1 MIRLDRMG
9 KTFDG
14 RKVLS
19 DVNVEIARG
28 ETVALIGPSGAGK
41 STLLRCIAG
50 LERPDSGT
58 IAVDCP
64 PRKVGM
70 VFQDFNLFGHMTAL
84 ENVAVPQ
91 CDVLGTPRA
100 EAERKAR
107 ELLERVHLGPWAR
120 SLPDELSGGQKQ
132 RVAIARALAMDPEI
146 LLFDEPTSALD
157 PTMVGEVLSVIGDL
171 ASAGLT
177 LMIVTHELLFAREVS
192 TRVLYMDEGTVYEDG
207 TPEEVFGAPRRP
219 KTKAFIGRAGV
230 HQLQG
235 VLRALRAGILE
246 DGRVDRQEAEM
257 LRCLVGSFAACG
269 NEQIGQLRTTL
280 DEMLSDGVIDE
291 RESRQLAEILSG
303 GVK

>member
-58 IAVDCP
+58 VAVDCP

-157 PTMVGEVLSVIGDL
+157 PTMVGEVLAVIKSL
-171 ASAGLT
+171 AKTGMTML
-177 LMIVTHELLFAREVS
+177 IVTHEMGFARDVS
-192 TRVLYMDEGTVYEDG
+192 TRVFFMDEGVIYEDG
-207 TPEEVFGAPRRP
+207 TPSEVFNHPQKP
-219 KTKAFIGRAGV
+219 KTIEFVGQVCLKHARDMV
-230 HQLQG
+230 RL
-235 VLRALRAGILE
+235 LREGILE
-246 DGRVDRQEAEM
+246 DGRIDEVEAQMLMRLAEPFERFGNGKVSRMASVLRQ
-257 LRCLVGSFAACG
+257 
-269 NEQIGQLRTTL
+269 
-280 DEMLSDGVIDE
+280 MLSDGVITE
-291 RESRQLAEILSG
+291 EESRRISLVL
-303 GVK
+303 KRL